1 MRTTRMKKLAPLLSL
16 LALGALG
23 LVVFEG
29 GGDETTAGSE
39 TEAGLSPEPKT
50 AEVARE
56 AALVAQIGNK
66 WARLFAAVRGDAC
79 ELMTQPACERM
90 ICERHGG
97 PIASSSRWPDPN
109 ARAIRDCTPPSPAF
123 RDLFAGASV
132 EEVAIRGERASA
144 RFSNGEALE
153 FFHSYNL
160 GAPWV
165 IAKFGENAADVT
177 VDRKSCGK
185 HGRYRLVVEGDFSC
199 PAARRV
205 MRGMV
210 YQRLPRPW
218 MCGGPD
224 SVVQAGPGEAAHAGP
239 QCFTK
244 EPGDGITITARLCAD
259 WASPHP
265 CSRRF

>member
-132 EEVAIRGERASA
+132 EARGA
-144 RFSNGEALE
+144 
-153 FFHSYNL
+153 
-160 GAPWV
+160 
-165 IAKFGENAADVT
+165 
-177 VDRKSCGK
+177 
-185 HGRYRLVVEGDFSC
+185 GRPRRGR
-199 PAARRV
+199 ARRSPV
-205 MRGMV
+205 LHEGTGRRDYDHGPPLR
-210 YQRLPRPW
+210 RLGQPAPVLAAVLEVPR
-218 MCGGPD
+218 
-224 SVVQAGPGEAAHAGP
+224 
-239 QCFTK
+239 
-244 EPGDGITITARLCAD
+244 
-259 WASPHP
+259 
-265 CSRRF
+265 